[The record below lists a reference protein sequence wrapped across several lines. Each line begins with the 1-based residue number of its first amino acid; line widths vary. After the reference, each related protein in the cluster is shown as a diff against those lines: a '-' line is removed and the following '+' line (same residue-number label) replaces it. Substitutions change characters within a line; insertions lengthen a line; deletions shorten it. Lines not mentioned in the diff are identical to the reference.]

1 MLTWSAGN
9 IRYTRGRNVN
19 PQFLKKKKKGF
30 HFSFKTFPLS
40 REFDFSDNHW
50 ELHNHLVSNTYTGLT
65 YKKTP
70 GTVQITSCSPQ
81 SLIMK
86 VVWIKEKSLLLQE
99 L

>member
-19 PQFLKKKKKGF
+19 PQFLKKKKKRL
-30 HFSFKTFPLS
+30 SFLVHLS